1 MRGRLLLAAAALA
14 LAGPA
19 AAQVQVSAPEAANIL
34 INRLTGTELILVD
47 GETGQE
53 IARGALLSTSIDSS
67 CEMTFIWTGDAAT
80 DTTIHLGRIGRLEG
94 DGDETI
100 SATGN
105 TPDRPTHRFVVGPP
119 RYADTL
125 QAFET
130 MANACD

>member
-1 MRGRLLLAAAALA
+1 MRGLLLLAAVA

-19 AAQVQVSAPEAANIL
+19 VAQVQIPAPEAANTL
-34 INRLTGTELILVD
+34 INRLTGTELILLD
-47 GETGQE
+47 AAGQE
-53 IARGALLSTSIDSS
+53 IGRGALLSTSIDSS

-80 DTTIHLGRIGRLEG
+80 DTTIHLGRIGRLQG
-94 DGDETI
+94 DGDGTI

-105 TPDRPTHRFVVGPP
+105 AADRPTHQFVVGPA

>member
-1 MRGRLLLAAAALA
+1 MRGLLLLAVIALA
-14 LAGPA
+14 SPA
-19 AAQVQVSAPEAANIL
+19 AAQVQIPAPEAANVL
-34 INRLTGTELILVD
+34 INRLTGTELILLE
-47 GETGQE
+47 GGTGQE

-67 CEMTFIWTGDAAT
+67 CEMTFIWTGDAAI
-80 DTTIHLGRIGRLEG
+80 DTAIHLGRIGQLQG

-105 TPDRPTHRFVVGPP
+105 APDRPTHQFVVGPA